1 MRINCGVEMSDSP
14 LRLMPEFISNV
25 WVQLAI
31 GLFLLVIGWKMT
43 ANGANAVL
51 LIAWLMFIACIF
63 RSPWTRDLEIVPRLL
78 TTGAIASVLGLAIY
92 YTLWTQSAKPT
103 TDESSRDFTV
113 AMTWGNGSFD
123 ESKPTDWFAQ
133 STNLVPVYY
142 HFLVNLTS
150 HLPKSVLIDSYVLEQ
165 QVNAE
170 WVAAGPEFGVSDGR
184 FFHGT
189 DLSKVEELKYITLES
204 SIENRNISPEVTLRG
219 WLFQTHPVA
228 GLTRL
233 KLFDALGNSYT
244 AMIGRRNVQG
254 WPNQPLMIQRTGKFY
269 DLSAFPRITEAAWER
284 PLVASKGPAISEHE
298 GKRAGMVEFR
308 WSKPRTTQTP
318 KHPVLVAADET
329 LKTNQIEATIR
340 LIADRHAEGDMFC
353 GIIWKPNFVD
363 VRLDIT
369 NTGGMPLREIDL
381 SLNFGENF
389 CIAGLEQ
396 NGTLVTARTFPDEG
410 ADELGRPGVA
420 TFLSISGGKVQ
431 PSPSVVGTYSML
443 CDELF
448 RGATARFV
456 VAVVPNTIIEEV
468 PASVLIEGTC
478 RDGTETKW
486 LRLSQEIRRD
496 VN

>member
-1 MRINCGVEMSDSP
+1 
-14 LRLMPEFISNV
+14 MPEFIANV

-31 GLFLLVIGWKMT
+31 GLVLLVIGWKMT

-51 LIAWLMFIACIF
+51 LIAWLIFIACIF
-63 RSPWTRDLEIVPRLL
+63 RSPWTRDLEMVPRLL

-92 YTLWTQSAKPT
+92 YTLWTQATKPT
-103 TDESSRDFTV
+103 TDEPIATSRDFTV

-133 STNLVPVYY
+133 GTSLVPVYY

-150 HLPKSVLIDSYVLEQ
+150 HLPRPALIDGYVLEQ
-165 QVNAE
+165 QVNGE
-170 WVAAGPEFGVSDGR
+170 WVAAGPQFGVSNGR

-189 DLSKVEELKYITLES
+189 DLSKVEELKYTTLES
-204 SIENRNISPEVTLRG
+204 SIENRNISPEVTVRG
-219 WLFQTHPVA
+219 WLFQTHPVT

-233 KLFDALGNSYT
+233 KLFDALDNSYV
-244 AMIGRRNVQG
+244 AMIGRRNVEG

-269 DLSAFPRITEAAWER
+269 DLSAFPRIAEAALER

-298 GKRAGMVEFR
+298 GTSGMIELR
-308 WSKPRTTQTP
+308 WSKPKTTKTP

-329 LKTNQIEATIR
+329 LRTNQIDATVR
-340 LIADRHAEGDMFC
+340 LIADRHTEGDTFC
-353 GIIWKPNFVD
+353 GILWKPNFVD

-369 NTGGMPLREIDL
+369 NTSALSIREIDL
-381 SLNFGENF
+381 SVNFGDNF

-396 NGTLVTARTFPDEG
+396 NGAFVTARTFPDEG

-420 TFLSISGGKVQ
+420 TFLSITGGKVR
-431 PSPSVVGTYSML
+431 PSPSIVRTYRIT

-456 VAVVPNTIIEEV
+456 AAVVPNTVELV

-478 RDGTETKW
+478 QDGAETKW
-486 LRLSQEIRRD
+486 LRLSQEIQRD